1 MRMGRVDACPKLPP
15 EQRRVQVMAQML
27 SPAMLGLVVEN
38 HYDGVLKKQQGILHS
53 TKHEGTGIGLV
64 SAETVVHKYNGSL
77 HLETEGRLFRVNV
90 LLNL

>member
-1 MRMGRVDACPKLPP
+1 MIFSVP
-15 EQRRVQVMAQML
+15 
-27 SPAMLGLVVEN
+27 
-38 HYDGVLKKQQGILHS
+38 QQGTLRS

-77 HLETEGRLFRVNV
+77 HLETEEHLFRVNV

>member
-1 MRMGRVDACPKLPP
+1 MCKK
-15 EQRRVQVMAQML
+15 QML

-38 HYDGVLKKQQGILHS
+38 RYDGMLKKQQGILHS

-77 HLETEGRLFRVNV
+77 HLETEEQIFRVNV